1 MNTEI
6 DLTARD
12 ARSAEL
18 FRLLSPPLPSEP
30 FGEPLR
36 TEIKGHWEVE
46 IFDSAVRWTCRCRR
60 SEPFLM
66 RPKEIPHILFP
77 PGLIACEVCR
87 HELQQAAT
95 KWERLDAW
103 LERSR
108 YTLDSNECLQRDD
121 AAKPN
126 PRLLRRV
133 YERFWRTSITPSHCV
148 KSICSNR
155 NCINP
160 HHLCLVKTAASRL
173 TTESENF
180 LNRVLLAGVSTDTAR
195 QLLREKHSIELST
208 RSIQRIRRDLSKSRS
223 CVI

>member
-1 MNTEI
+1 MNT
-6 DLTARD
+6 DTYLTTRD

-30 FGEPLR
+30 SGDPLR
-36 TEIKGHWEVE
+36 IEFTGHWKVE

-66 RPKEIPHILFP
+66 RPKEVPHILFP

-87 HELQQAAT
+87 HELQKAAT

-108 YTLDSNECLQRDD
+108 HTLDPEECLERDD
-121 AAKPN
+121 SAKPN

-133 YERFWRTSITPSHCV
+133 YERFWKTSIEPGHCV

-173 TTESENF
+173 TRESENF
-180 LNRVLLAGVSTDTAR
+180 LNQILLTGVSTDTAR
-195 QLLREKHSIELST
+195 QLLQERHSIELSR
-208 RSIQRIRRDLSKSRS
+208 RSIQRIRKDLNKSRS